1 MDNIL
6 QLAREIGF
14 SHFSELYMD
23 ALIVREDIRDMCI
36 TGKCRMY
43 GNNWSCPPWCGTT
56 QQCAERIKQYD
67 CGILVQTTASMKDEF
82 DYETVRETEKKH
94 KAMFMTL
101 ARQIRLLHGNC
112 LPLTAGACT
121 LCRKCT
127 CPDHPC
133 RFPEKRYSSMEAY
146 GLLVKDVCEASG
158 LKYYYGPK
166 SLTFD
171 SCILMKRGNSV

>member
-1 MDNIL
+1 MDDIL
-6 QLAREIGF
+6 QLAVEIGF
-14 SHFSELYMD
+14 SHFSELNMD
-23 ALIVREDIRDMCI
+23 ALVARQEIRDMCI
-36 TGKCRMY
+36 SGKCQVY
-43 GNNWSCPPWCGTT
+43 GRNWSCPPYCGTT
-56 QQCAERIKQYD
+56 EQCAARMKKYSR
-67 CGILVQTTASMKDEF
+67 GILVQTTAYMKDEF
-82 DYETVRETEKKH
+82 DYEAVRETEKKH

-101 ARQIRLLHGNC
+101 TRQIRLLHGDC

-127 CPDHPC
+127 CPDRPC

-158 LKYYYGPK
+158 LAYYYGPK

-171 SCILMKRGNSV
+171 SCILMK